1 MKKLLLVVLILFMVL
16 IGCDSDNPNETTQS
30 KKERVEEKRQTTQQV
45 RELCS
50 KYNAV
55 ANWDKDF
62 DDDKFSFY
70 TFYTLDVQEALIR
83 ADGRPILFFAGVED
97 VIKRANKYSVRF
109 FAHYPPTSRSL
120 DLILDCTSNQ
130 VDKIVSHTPSSSLF
144 RLDDYAVIA
153 QISEVEKLKFALRAY
168 AQGYDYAEV
177 DVEAPNR
184 FIATGSCLDL
194 IFVGNYSSQDF
205 SQKEE
210 KPEEKIEIPE
220 EKTTSRPKTR
230 EEKKMT
236 EEEILRKYFPEIK

>member
-1 MKKLLLVVLILFMVL
+1 MKKLLLVVLILFMAL
-16 IGCDSDNPNETTQS
+16 IGCDSDSPNETTQS
-30 KKERVEEKRQTTQQV
+30 KKEKKRAEKKRRTTHQV
-45 RELCS
+45 QELCS

-55 ANWDKDF
+55 TNWDKDF
-62 DDDKFSFY
+62 YDDNFS
-70 TFYTLDVQEALIR
+70 FYTLDVQKALIR
-83 ADGRPILFFAGVED
+83 VDGRPVLIFAGVED
-97 VIKRANKYSVRF
+97 VIKRVNKYSVRF
-109 FAHYPPTSRSL
+109 FAYYPPTLRSL

-130 VDKIVSHTPSSSLF
+130 VDKIVSHPPSSSLF

-194 IFVGNYSSQDF
+194 IFVGDYSSQDF
-205 SQKEE
+205 SQKKE
-210 KPEEKIEIPE
+210 KQDEKGEIPE
-220 EKTTSRPKTR
+220 EKTTSRHKTQ

-236 EEEILRKYFPEIK
+236 EQEILDKYFPKL